1 MTRHPYGRPWLRAA
15 DSTGRGFTLT
25 ELVLALAMMSILA
38 AVTIPTGLRMLDD
51 QRARSAAAYL
61 AHRLGRARIDAIR
74 RSTFTGL
81 RFEPMVEDYMFTAV
95 ADGNGN
101 GLRTSDILGGIDT
114 PLGPAE
120 MLAWNFP
127 SVTFGLLP
135 GIPDADGST
144 AGGTDGVRVGVS
156 RIVSMNPNGSAT
168 SGTLY
173 LHGRRRGQY
182 AVRVLG
188 ATGRVRTLKYVEGER
203 RWSER

>member
-1 MTRHPYGRPWLRAA
+1 VLA
-15 DSTGRGFTLT
+15 DSRPSLAESIAFSNEDQATATPFTPPM
-25 ELVLALAMMSILA
+25 ALNGVIDKPGDTA
-38 AVTIPTGLRMLDD
+38 A
-51 QRARSAAAYL
+51 
-61 AHRLGRARIDAIR
+61 
-74 RSTFTGL
+74 
-81 RFEPMVEDYMFTAV
+81 
-95 ADGNGN
+95 
-101 GLRTSDILGGIDT
+101 GGIDT

-173 LHGRRRGQY
+173 LHGRRRAQY
-182 AVRVLG
+182 AVEP
-188 ATGRVRTLKYVEGER
+188 VR
-203 RWSER
+203 